1 MIFIDASFIIAFIN
15 KSDRWHENAVDL
27 ANFVENEERV
37 ISNLIITEILNSL
50 GENIG
55 GKSGKV
61 LYDNFKDNYTIYDE
75 NRETYDLAIYTFRHF
90 NGTICFTDC
99 VTLEIMKKLK
109 INKIISFDSDFD
121 KVKGIKRI
129 HEM

>member
-1 MIFIDASFIIAFIN
+1 LIFIDASFIIAFIN

-27 ANFVENEERV
+27 ANFVENEERI

-55 GKSGKV
+55 GKSGKDI
-61 LYDNFKDNYTIYDE
+61 YDNFKDNYTIYDE

-90 NGTICFTDC
+90 NGTIGFTDC

-129 HEM
+129 HNM